1 MRKFYT
7 KLPDDVQYRLF
18 IYKISK
24 IKKLREKLRE
34 EKNRIKRQNRLGY
47 FVLAI
52 DFIF

>member
-34 EKNRIKRQNRLGY
+34 EKK
-47 FVLAI
+47 
-52 DFIF
+52 